1 MLRVRVLLGV
11 MALMCI
17 ARVEAQ
23 VSGSGT
29 AGTVPVWKTT
39 TTIGNSNIKQN
50 VNGSVTVTANV
61 TAITGT
67 TRNSGTTG
75 ASGVSGLATSTS
87 GNTNGVSGTN
97 ASATN
102 GANGVLGVATATTG
116 IVFGVQGFVG
126 SAQGVGVQG
135 VNTVGSA
142 PSGVIATGVQGITTA
157 ASGLAIGVSGT
168 SVSTNGIGVQGG
180 APWEGVVGVNQ
191 ICTSSGCVGQP
202 GNAGVFTTGPG
213 GNVLAGYVTDSSFNW
228 IPVARIDSSGKG
240 FFDGGTQTGGA
251 DFAESVRYSGQ
262 GTREPGDLMAIDSS
276 AKRQLILASDPYSTL
291 VAGIYSTKPGV
302 LATPHKMD
310 ASTSG
315 EIPLAIVGIVPCK
328 VTAENGAIRAG
339 DLLVSS
345 STAGYA
351 MKGTDHARMLGA
363 VVGKA
368 LEALSDGK
376 GVIEVL
382 VTLQ

>member
-1 MLRVRVLLGV
+1 MLRVRLLLGV
-11 MALMCI
+11 GALVCS
-17 ARVEAQ
+17 AQLYAQ
-23 VSGSGT
+23 VGGTGT
-29 AGTVPVWKTT
+29 AGTVPVWKNS

-50 VNGSVTVTANV
+50 VNGSVSVTANV
-61 TAITGT
+61 TAVTGT
-67 TRNSGTTG
+67 TKNNGATG

-87 GNTNGVSGTN
+87 GITNGVSGTN

-116 IVFGVQGFVG
+116 IVFGVQGFAS

-135 VNTVGSA
+135 VNNVNSA
-142 PSGVIATGVQGITTA
+142 PSGFIATGVQGITTA

-180 APWEGVVGVNQ
+180 APWEGLVGVNQ

-213 GNVLAGYVTDSSFNW
+213 GNVLLGNVTDNNFHW
-228 IPVARIDSSGKG
+228 IPVVRIDSAGKG
-240 FFDGGTQTGGA
+240 FFDGGTQMGGA
-251 DFAESVRYSGQ
+251 DFAESVHYAGK
-262 GTREPGDLMAIDSS
+262 GTREAGDLMAIDDRG
-276 AKRQLILASDPYSTL
+276 KRQIVLAREPYSTL

-302 LATPHKMD
+302 LATPHKMAD
-310 ASTSG
+310 TASG

-328 VTAENGAIRAG
+328 VTAENGPIRAG

-351 MKGTDHARMLGA
+351 MKGTDHTRMLGA

-368 LEALSDGK
+368 LEALPDGK

>member
-1 MLRVRVLLGV
+1 MLRVRLLLGV
-11 MALMCI
+11 VALMCT
-17 ARVEAQ
+17 ARLEAQ
-23 VSGSGT
+23 VGGTGT
-29 AGTVPVWKTT
+29 AGTVPVWKNS
-39 TTIGNSNIKQN
+39 TTIVNSNIKQN
-50 VNGSVTVTANV
+50 TNGSVSVTANV

-67 TRNSGTTG
+67 TKNNGASG

-87 GNTNGVSGTN
+87 GITNGVSGTN

-116 IVFGVQGFVG
+116 IVFGVQGFAS

-135 VNTVGSA
+135 VNNVSA
-142 PSGVIATGVQGITTA
+142 SPSGTIATGVSGATTA
-157 ASGLAIGVSGT
+157 ASGLAIGVSGY
-168 SVSTNGIGVQGG
+168 SVSTNGIGVQGS

-202 GNAGVFTTGPG
+202 GTAGVLTTGPG
-213 GNVLAGYVTDSSFNW
+213 GNVLVGNVTDTNFHW
-228 IPVARIDSSGKG
+228 IPVVRIDSAGKG

-251 DFAESVRYSGQ
+251 DFAESVRYGGQ
-262 GTREPGDLMAIDSS
+262 GIREPGDLMAIDKNG
-276 AKRQLILASDPYSTL
+276 KRQLVLAKEPYSTL

-302 LATPHKMD
+302 LATPHKMIE
-310 ASTSG
+310 STSN

-345 STAGYA
+345 STPGFA
-351 MKGTDHARMLGA
+351 MKGTDHTRMLGA
-363 VVGKA
+363 VIGKA
-368 LEALSDGK
+368 LEPLPDATGI
-376 GVIEVL
+376 IEVL